1 MGQETLREKTAKGL
15 FWGALNNG
23 TMQLLNIVIGI
34 FLARLLSPSDY
45 GLVGMLAVFTA
56 IAGALQESGFTSA
69 LTNMEHPSD
78 NDYNAVFWF
87 SAFVGWISYTVLFF
101 LAPLIASFFHHPEL
115 INLSRFIFA
124 SLLFSSL
131 GTTPAAYHFA
141 HYLLSC
147 IGRSGYR
154 ARTER
159 LCLLEFGV
167 ATNAL
172 HRSHQSLAILYHSL
186 ATLFSHRLYPYQAHV
201 LI

>member
-15 FWGALNNG
+15 FWGALNNA

-131 GTTPAAYHFA
+131 
-141 HYLLSC
+141 
-147 IGRSGYR
+147 
-154 ARTER
+154 
-159 LCLLEFGV
+159 EFGV